1 MNKGPRSAGR
11 KDGEVNKPTEEIR
24 TGGQED
30 IKLKIAPGLVLA
42 LDWQTGD
49 FRLAMPGWEPAQA
62 LTDAWYGTAGRKP
75 DAVLVHIDRV
85 DATALSRVV
94 EMTAQ
99 RYRGLKA
106 HEVPE
111 RDRNLPP
118 PRKVSA
124 RLRRIFEDSLP
135 QGRDGNATELV
146 QIPA

>member
-1 MNKGPRSAGR
+1 M
-11 KDGEVNKPTEEIR
+11 NKPTIEIR

-30 IKLKIAPGLVLA
+30 IKLKIVPGLALA

-49 FRLAMPGWEPAQA
+49 FRLAMPGWELAQA

-75 DAVLVHIDRV
+75 DAVLVHIDGV
-85 DATALSRVV
+85 DATARPGIVA
-94 EMTAQ
+94 MTAQ

-111 RDRNLPP
+111 KDRNLPL

-124 RLRRIFEDSLP
+124 RLRRILEDSLP

-146 QIPA
+146 QIPV